1 MILIDGYYG
10 NKNTGDDLFV
20 LTLFSILGKNIK
32 FLTSEKI
39 EGVPSEFFLLKN
51 RFIGYQKILFVF
63 LLLRHRKFLTGG
75 GSVFEEKQKWSS
87 FRGLALII
95 NKVIPIKMYS
105 IGVSLSANRDQLDN
119 VLKEIKAYRKIYVRD
134 LSSHDFSVKMS
145 LSNVYHGVDLAYFN
159 KLNNL
164 TIDNN
169 ILTIIHCPY
178 ESVRKLD
185 LNNERRRDENL
196 VNYLINLI
204 KNENFK
210 EIQLLEFNGHR
221 TDGDF
226 EKVEYIKEALSF
238 MNLNINIIRYSADPN
253 EMIKVISRSKF
264 VISTRLHGAILSH
277 IINIPFSLV
286 EYHVKCTDWLDTIY
300 YPENY
305 RIGDADISAEKF
317 NMIYSEIQT
326 FGFEENFKKQ
336 RNKILKNGE
345 KIKKEF
351 TSIINNSSSI

>member
-20 LTLFSILGKNIK
+20 LTLFSFLGKNVK

-39 EGVPSEFFLLKN
+39 EGVPSECFFFKN
-51 RFIGYQKILFVF
+51 KFKGYQKILFVF

-105 IGVSLSANRDQLDN
+105 IGVSLSSNRDQLDN
-119 VLKEIKAYRKIYVRD
+119 VLEEIKAYKKIYVRD
-134 LSSHDFSVKMS
+134 LSSHDFSVNMS
-145 LSNVYHGVDLAYFN
+145 LINVYQGVDLAYFN
-159 KLNNL
+159 KFNNL
-164 TIDNN
+164 ITDNN

-221 TDGDF
+221 TDGDLK
-226 EKVEYIKEALSF
+226 KVEYIKKALSF
-238 MNLNINIIRYSADPN
+238 MNLKVKIIRYSTDPN
-253 EMIKVISRSKF
+253 EMIKAISRSKF
-264 VISTRLHGAILSH
+264 VISTRLHGAIIAH
-277 IINIPFSLV
+277 IVGIPFTLL
-286 EYHVKCTDWLDTIY
+286 EYHIKCSSWLDTIG
-300 YPENY
+300 YPKDL
-305 RIGDADISAEKF
+305 RIGDAEIPSIKF
-317 NMIYSEIQT
+317 NEVYMKIIKNI
-326 FGFEENFKKQ
+326 GKEEHNKKL
-336 RNKILKNGE
+336 KILLDDGKR
-345 KIKKEF
+345 IKKEF
-351 TSIINNSSSI
+351 SSIINYNTGI